1 MTWNDRLRREV
12 PKADIPTFLTELQA
26 LVAALREGR
35 PWDDLLT
42 PLLREHPDITVG
54 YLDPGPAKN
63 AVAETLQATGGHR
76 VQGE

>member
-1 MTWNDRLRREV
+1 MTWNDRLRRDV

-35 PWDDLLT
+35 PWDALLT
-42 PLLREHPDITVG
+42 PLLHEHADLTVG

-63 AVAETLQATGGHR
+63 AVAEALQATGGHR
-76 VQGE
+76 VHGE